1 MERGC
6 FRGVHQLDKTPKC
19 VLLLIPEILISP
31 ETVSHQVEKWLHMS
45 WQNFFSHYIVRSTE
59 YVNRGTEA
67 VVAVETAGWE
77 CSASEMDYR
86 VGFENDCLEK
96 QVGAP

>member
-1 MERGC
+1 MVAHV
-6 FRGVHQLDKTPKC
+6 FWQ
-19 VLLLIPEILISP
+19 
-31 ETVSHQVEKWLHMS
+31 
-45 WQNFFSHYIVRSTE
+45 QNFSSRYIVQSTE

-67 VVAVETAGWE
+67 MVAVGTAGWE
-77 CSASEMDYR
+77 CSASKMDRR